1 MDDNR
6 KTVDSVGSGRGAIG
20 ERGGY
25 SGVDQSDDSTSSS
38 VSGREMHRVGCE
50 NLLKRGEVVVRRST
64 NILGT
69 DNIVSLK
76 QRLKMRNDFIV
87 ASNQTTREREA
98 ARIDV
103 RSDNRGEPKRRSG
116 IGSSVWV
123 G

>member
-25 SGVDQSDDSTSSS
+25 SGVDQSDDSTSSR

-76 QRLKMRNDFIV
+76 QRLKM
-87 ASNQTTREREA
+87 
-98 ARIDV
+98 
-103 RSDNRGEPKRRSG
+103 
-116 IGSSVWV
+116 
-123 G
+123 